1 MESKPDN
8 NMIFSGFGVDAIPMS
23 WWSINQNY
31 FIYGIVAVTLTVC
44 FFVLRRKG

>member
-8 NMIFSGFGVDAIPMS
+8 NMIFSGFGAIPLS
-23 WWSINQNY
+23 WWDVNSHY
-31 FIYGIVAVTLTVC
+31 FIYGIVAIALTVC